1 MCSAQSEAL
10 AFGKIPEEVKSEGTL
25 AQSGLRIVDGNAT
38 LEALSRYCH
47 RLASVVATIIT
58 APAQI
63 VRVRFAYGSYRG

>member
-58 APAQI
+58 DRPRTDPY
-63 VRVRFAYGSYRG
+63 VRVYAYGSY